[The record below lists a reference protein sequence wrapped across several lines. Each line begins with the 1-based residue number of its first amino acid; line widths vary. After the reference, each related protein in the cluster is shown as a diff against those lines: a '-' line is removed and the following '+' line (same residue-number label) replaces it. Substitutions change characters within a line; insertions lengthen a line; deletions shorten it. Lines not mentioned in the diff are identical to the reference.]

1 MCTKSLCA
9 EIVALCADIHRAEY
23 RLLTLIEELDTTKP
37 WRHEAMPSCAH
48 WLNAH
53 CGLDLVTAREKV
65 RIAHALPRLPLIR
78 ECFRSGE
85 LSYSKVRAIT
95 RVAGWDNEA
104 ELVEMA
110 RANTAAHVAR
120 NVASMRQAERLSDSK
135 AAFDSYRHRT
145 FACRTD
151 DDGTLVFEG
160 RLPADQ
166 GAVLIQALDRAMDWL
181 IRGGREWDDAQHEAL
196 PQTIRRAD
204 ALAILAERFLS
215 EPPEAEAGLNTAD
228 RFQVTVHASAEALLE
243 HSRRRRRR
251 SAADRRWRGARNR
264 NVAPHRVRQR
274 DRANSGDR
282 RRRTAGYRSQNAR
295 HSAVHTPCVETP
307 RPWLSISELYEHALR
322 RWSPHHALGGR
333 RRDAPRQPRA
343 AVSPPSSAV
352 ARRDVLRREGRRA
365 LHLLSRRRRRDPGG
379 ARNADRG
386 VDRTREESVGHRA
399 GMGSSGVAIESV
411 VCFHRT
417 DHDLIGISQQH
428 VDAFEAGAFEQACPT
443 RNRQLVADPIVVAW
457 TPQRDDVVIPENR
470 IGPRPEPLPVLLRIP
485 WRLPRRVA
493 RIEII

>member
-1 MCTKSLCA
+1 MCTESLCA
-9 EIVALCADIHRAEY
+9 EIVALCADTHRAEY

-48 WLNAH
+48 WLNAY

-95 RVAGWDNEA
+95 RVVGWDSEA

-120 NVASMRQAERLSDSK
+120 NVASMRQAERLSESK

-145 FACRTD
+145 FACRTN

-181 IRGGREWDDAQHEAL
+181 MRGGRERDDAPHEEL

-228 RFQVTVHASAEALLE
+228 RYQVTVHASAEALVEHGIVDADDPPQIEDGAVLATETLRRIACDSAIVRILE
-243 HSRRRRRR
+243 TGDGEPLDIGRKTRVIPPSIRRALKRRDRGCR
-251 SAADRRWRGARNR
+251 FPNCTNTRFVDGHHIEHWADGGTTRLDNLVLLCRHHHRLLHEGMYYVAKDGAHFIFCRGDGEEVPAGRETPIP
-264 NVAPHRVRQR
+264 ALIE
-274 DRANSGDR
+274 RANSR
-282 RRRTAGYRSQNAR
+282 
-295 HSAVHTPCVETP
+295 
-307 RPWLSISELYEHALR
+307 LAL
-322 RWSPHHALGGR
+322 A
-333 RRDAPRQPRA
+333 
-343 AVSPPSSAV
+343 
-352 ARRDVLRREGRRA
+352 
-365 LHLLSRRRRRDPGG
+365 
-379 ARNADRG
+379 
-386 VDRTREESVGHRA
+386 
-399 GMGSSGVAIESV
+399 
-411 VCFHRT
+411 
-417 DHDLIGISQQH
+417 
-428 VDAFEAGAFEQACPT
+428 
-443 RNRQLVADPIVVAW
+443 
-457 TPQRDDVVIPENR
+457 
-470 IGPRPEPLPVLLRIP
+470 PVLLT
-485 WRLPRRVA
+485 
-493 RIEII
+493 

>member
-1 MCTKSLCA
+1 MYTESLCA

-78 ECFRSGE
+78 ERFRSGE
-85 LSYSKVRAIT
+85 LSSSKVRPIT
-95 RVAGWDNEA
+95 RVAGWDNAA

-110 RANTAAHVAR
+110 RANTAAHVVR
-120 NVASMRQAERLSDSK
+120 NVASMRQAERLSESK

-181 IRGGREWDDAQHEAL
+181 MRGGRELDDAQHEAL

-228 RFQVTVHASAEALLE
+228 RFQVTVHASAEALQE
-243 HSRRRRRR
+243 HSLVDADDPPQIEDGAVLATETLRRIACDSAIVRILETGDGEPLDIGRKTRVIPPSIRRALKRR
-251 SAADRRWRGARNR
+251 DRGCRFPDCTNTRFVDGHHITHWADGGATRLDNLVLLCRHHHRLLHEGMYYVVKDGAHFIFCRGDGEEIPAGRETPIEAL
-264 NVAPHRVRQR
+264 VE
-274 DRANSGDR
+274 RANSR
-282 RRRTAGYRSQNAR
+282 
-295 HSAVHTPCVETP
+295 
-307 RPWLSISELYEHALR
+307 LAL
-322 RWSPHHALGGR
+322 A
-333 RRDAPRQPRA
+333 
-343 AVSPPSSAV
+343 
-352 ARRDVLRREGRRA
+352 
-365 LHLLSRRRRRDPGG
+365 
-379 ARNADRG
+379 
-386 VDRTREESVGHRA
+386 
-399 GMGSSGVAIESV
+399 
-411 VCFHRT
+411 
-417 DHDLIGISQQH
+417 
-428 VDAFEAGAFEQACPT
+428 
-443 RNRQLVADPIVVAW
+443 
-457 TPQRDDVVIPENR
+457 
-470 IGPRPEPLPVLLRIP
+470 PVL
-485 WRLPRRVA
+485 VT
-493 RIEII
+493 